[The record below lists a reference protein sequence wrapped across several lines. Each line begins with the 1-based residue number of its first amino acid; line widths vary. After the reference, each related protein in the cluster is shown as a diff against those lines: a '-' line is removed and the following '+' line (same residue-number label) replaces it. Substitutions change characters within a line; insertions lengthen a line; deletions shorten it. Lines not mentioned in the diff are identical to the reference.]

1 MKKAGVNIARLVLAI
16 ILILSGF
23 VKAVD
28 PLGTQYKIHDY
39 LQAVELAQYVPD
51 VATLGAAVLL
61 SAVEFGLGICLLFA
75 IRRRM
80 VTLLTLILMLV
91 MTPITLW
98 LAIANPISDCGCF
111 GDAVV
116 LTNWQT
122 LAKNVVLLALACIVR
137 RWPLEMMRFISRSN
151 RWIVINYSALFIV
164 AVSGW
169 SLYDLPY
176 FDFRP
181 YHVGTDLRAGWLK
194 MMEGEES
201 PYADFFVER
210 LPDVSENE
218 DSERVEDSE
227 EITEPM
233 LLNQGYTFLLIA
245 PHLEQADDSQLDRIN
260 EVHEYA
266 QDYDY
271 PFYCLT
277 ASGKQGIQQWRDRTG
292 AEYSFCQ
299 TDDIVLKTMIR
310 SNPGLMLLKDGK
322 VIRKWSH
329 NRLPRE
335 EPLNKQLQFLEIGKM
350 PEDSVPQKV
359 LTILLWYV
367 LPLLL
372 LTLADRLWMWSNWLK
387 NKDKDNKD
395 KIFQLLKRKK
405 NMRKKIVAGNWK
417 MNLNLQEGVA
427 LANEL
432 NEALA
437 ADKPNCDVVIC
448 TPFIHLASVA
458 QVLEGSVIGLGAENC
473 ADKEKGAFTGEVSA
487 EMIKSTGAQ
496 YVILGHSER
505 REYYKETP
513 EILKEKVLLAQKNG
527 LKVIFCIG
535 ESLAER
541 EANKQNEV
549 VKAELEGSVFNLAEE
564 DFRKII
570 IAYEPIWAIGTGKTA
585 TAEQAEEIH
594 AYIRSII
601 AEKYG
606 QAVADD
612 TSILYGGSCKASNA
626 PELFAKPD
634 IDGGLIGGASL
645 KCADFKG
652 IIDAWKK

>member
-1 MKKAGVNIARLVLAI
+1 MRKVAVNIARVILAVVLI
-16 ILILSGF
+16 FSGF

-28 PLGTQYKIHDY
+28 PLGTQYKLTDY
-39 LQAVELAQYVPD
+39 LTAMHMQTLAPD
-51 VATLGAAVLL
+51 FLTLGASVIL

-75 IRRRM
+75 IRKKTST
-80 VTLLTLILMLV
+80 TLALLLMAV
-91 MTPITLW
+91 MTPLTLW
-98 LAIANPISDCGCF
+98 LAIANPVSDCGCF
-111 GDAVV
+111 GDAIV

-122 LAKNVVLLALACIVR
+122 LGKNVILLIFTFMVWKWPHDMVR
-137 RWPLEMMRFISRSN
+137 LISVSN
-151 RWIVINYSALFIV
+151 QWIVVNYSAIFIL

-181 YHVGTDLRAGWLK
+181 YHIGTDLRKGWQA

-201 PYADFFVER
+201 PYSEFF
-210 LPDVSENE
+210 LQ
-218 DSERVEDSE
+218 RVEDGE
-227 EITEPM
+227 DITDS
-233 LLNQGYTFLLIA
+233 LLNSKGYLFLLIA
-245 PHLEQADDSQLDRIN
+245 PHLEQADDSQLDLIN
-260 EVHEYA
+260 QVYEYA
-266 QDYDY
+266 EDQGY
-271 PFYCLT
+271 PFYGVT
-277 ASGKQGIQQWRDRTG
+277 ASGEKGIELWRDRTG
-292 AEYSFCQ
+292 AEYPFCQ
-299 TDDIVLKTMIR
+299 TDDITLKTIIR
-310 SNPGLMLLKDGK
+310 SNPGLLLLKDG
-322 VIRKWSH
+322 VIIRKWSH
-329 NRLPRE
+329 NRIPDEYALTNHLE
-335 EPLNKQLQFLEIGKM
+335 KLEIGKM
-350 PEDSVPQKV
+350 PSDSMPRKILAIV
-359 LTILLWYV
+359 LCYI
-367 LPLLL
+367 LPLVLL
-372 LTLADRLWMWSNWLK
+372 AIADRLWAWSKW
-387 NKDKDNKD
+387 
-395 KIFQLLKRKK
+395 LKRKEQANK
-405 NMRKKIVAGNWK
+405 IYQLFKKKQKMRKKIVAGNWK

-427 LANEL
+427 LAKEL
-432 NEALA
+432 NEALQ

-458 QVLEGSVIGLGAENC
+458 QVLDQNIIGLGAENC

-487 EMIKSTGAQ
+487 EMVKSTGAQ

-513 EILKEKVLLAQKNG
+513 EILKEKVQLALKNG

-535 ESLAER
+535 ETLAER

-549 VKAELEGSVFNLAEE
+549 VKAELEGSVFNLSEE

-594 AYIRSII
+594 AYIRSIV

-606 QAVADD
+606 QAVAED

-626 PELFAKPD
+626 PELFAKAD

>member
-1 MKKAGVNIARLVLAI
+1 MRKVVVNIARI
-16 ILILSGF
+16 ILAVVLIFSGF

-28 PLGTQYKIHDY
+28 PLGTQYKLIDY
-39 LQAVELAQYVPD
+39 LTAMHLQALTPD
-51 VATLGAAVLL
+51 FLTLGASVIL

-75 IRRRM
+75 IRRRTTTIL
-80 VTLLTLILMLV
+80 TLLMMAV
-91 MTPITLW
+91 MTPLTLW
-98 LAIANPISDCGCF
+98 LAIANPVSDCGCF
-111 GDAVV
+111 GDALV

-122 LAKNVVLLALACIVR
+122 FGKNIVLLLLAYTVWK
-137 RWPLEMMRFISRSN
+137 WPFDMARLISVSN
-151 RWIVINYSALFIV
+151 QWIVVNYSALFIL

-181 YHVGTDLRAGWLK
+181 YHIGTDLRKGWNE
-194 MMEGEES
+194 MMEGNES
-201 PYADFFVER
+201 PYAEFFLQR
-210 LPDVSENE
+210 AE
-218 DSERVEDSE
+218 DGED
-227 EITEPM
+227 ITDS
-233 LLNQGYTFLLIA
+233 LLNSKGYTFLLIA
-245 PHLEQADDSQLDRIN
+245 PHLENADDSQLDLIN
-260 EVHEYA
+260 QMYEYA
-266 QDYDY
+266 EDNEY
-271 PFYCLT
+271 PFYGVT
-277 ASGKQGIQQWRDRTG
+277 ASGEKEMERWRDRTG
-292 AEYSFCQ
+292 AEYPFCQ
-299 TDDIVLKTMIR
+299 TDDITLKTIIR
-310 SNPGLMLLKDGK
+310 SNPGLLLLKDG
-322 VIRKWSH
+322 VIIRKWSH
-329 NRLPRE
+329 NRIPDEYALTDRLE
-335 EPLNKQLQFLEIGKM
+335 KLEIGQM
-350 PEDSVPQKV
+350 PIDSMPRK
-359 LTILLWYV
+359 ILAIILWYV
-367 LPLLL
+367 LPLVLL
-372 LTLADRLWMWSNWLK
+372 AIADRLWAWSKWVK
-387 NKDKDNKD
+387 EKEQSNK
-395 KIFQLLKRKK
+395 IYQLLKKK
-405 NMRKKIVAGNWK
+405 TKMRKKIVAGNWK

-427 LANEL
+427 LAKEL
-432 NEALA
+432 NDALK

-458 QVLEGSVIGLGAENC
+458 NELDQNIIGLGAENC

-487 EMIKSTGAQ
+487 EMVKSTGAQ

-513 EILKEKVLLAQKNG
+513 EILKEKVQLALKNG

-535 ESLAER
+535 ETLAER

-549 VKAELEGSVFNLAEE
+549 VKAELEGSVFNLSEE

-594 AYIRSII
+594 AYIRSIV

-606 QAVADD
+606 QAVAED

-626 PELFAKPD
+626 PELFAKAD

>member
-1 MKKAGVNIARLVLAI
+1 MVLAVV
-16 ILILSGF
+16 LTFSGF

-28 PLGTQYKIHDY
+28 PLGTQYKLQDY
-39 LQAVELAQYVPD
+39 LTALHLQAMAPD
-51 VATLGAAVLL
+51 FATLAASVLL
-61 SAVEFGLGICLLFA
+61 SALEFFLGICLFFG
-75 IRRRM
+75 IRRILSKTL
-80 VTLLTLILMLV
+80 TLLLMLV
-91 MTPITLW
+91 VTPLTLW
-98 LAIANPISDCGCF
+98 VALADPVSDCGCF
-111 GDAVV
+111 GDAFI

-122 LAKNVVLLALACIVR
+122 FGKNIVLLAMALIVWK
-137 RWPLEMMRFISRSN
+137 WPQDIIRFISSSSQ
-151 RWIVINYSALFIV
+151 WLVTTYSAVFIV
-164 AVSGW
+164 SVSGW

-176 FDFRP
+176 LDFRP
-181 YHVGTDLRAGWLK
+181 YHIGTDLRTGWQK
-194 MMEGEES
+194 MMDGEES
-201 PYADFFVER
+201 PYTEFFI
-210 LPDVSENE
+210 
-218 DSERVEDSE
+218 ERVRDGED
-227 EITEPM
+227 ITDS
-233 LLNQGYTFLLIA
+233 LLNQKGYLFLLVA
-245 PHLEQADDSQLDRIN
+245 PHVEQADDSQLDLIN
-260 EVHEYA
+260 QMYEYA
-266 QDYDY
+266 DEYGY
-271 PFYCLT
+271 PFYALT
-277 ASGKQGIQQWRDRTG
+277 ASGEKGISFWRDITG
-292 AEYSFCQ
+292 AEYPFCQ
-299 TDDIVLKTMIR
+299 TDEIVLKTIIR
-310 SNPGLMLLKDGK
+310 SNPGLVLLKDG
-322 VIRKWSH
+322 VIIRKWSH
-329 NRLPRE
+329 NSLPDEYELTDRLE
-335 EPLNKQLQFLEIGKM
+335 KLEIGKIDKETM
-350 PEDSVPQKV
+350 AQK
-359 LTILLWYV
+359 ILVVVLWYL

-372 LTLADRLWMWSNWLK
+372 LTIADRLWAWTKWLK
-387 NKDKDNKD
+387 KKEQSNKIYQHFKQK
-395 KIFQLLKRKK
+395 QT
-405 NMRKKIVAGNWK
+405 MRKKIVAGNWK

-427 LANEL
+427 LAKEL

-458 QVLEGSVIGLGAENC
+458 KELNQDIIGLGAENC

-487 EMIKSTGAQ
+487 EMVKSTGAQ

-513 EILKEKVLLAQKNG
+513 EILKEKVLLALKNG

-549 VKAELEGSVFNLAEE
+549 VKAELEGSVFNLSEE

-594 AYIRSII
+594 AYIRSIV

-606 QAVADD
+606 QAVAED

-626 PELFAKPD
+626 PELFAKVD

>member
-1 MKKAGVNIARLVLAI
+1 MVLAVV
-16 ILILSGF
+16 LIFSGF

-28 PLGTQYKIHDY
+28 PLGTQYKLQDY
-39 LQAVELAQYVPD
+39 LIALHLQAMAPD
-51 VATLGAAVLL
+51 FATLAASVLL
-61 SAVEFGLGICLLFA
+61 SALEFFLGICLLYG
-75 IRRRM
+75 IRKTISSTL
-80 VTLLTLILMLV
+80 TLLLMLI
-91 MTPITLW
+91 MTPLTLW
-98 LAIANPISDCGCF
+98 LALADPVSDCGCF
-111 GDAVV
+111 GDAIV

-122 LAKNVVLLALACIVR
+122 FSKNVLLLIMALIVWK
-137 RWPLEMMRFISRSN
+137 WPRDIIRFISKSSQ
-151 RWIVINYSALFIV
+151 WLVTTYSAVFIV

-169 SLYDLPY
+169 SLYNLPY
-176 FDFRP
+176 LDFRP
-181 YHVGTDLRAGWLK
+181 YHIGTDLRTGWQQ
-194 MMEGEES
+194 MMNGEES
-201 PYADFFVER
+201 PYSEFFMQR
-210 LPDVSENE
+210 LE
-218 DSERVEDSE
+218 DGED
-227 EITEPM
+227 ITDS
-233 LLNQGYTFLLIA
+233 LLNQKGYLFLLVA
-245 PHLEQADDSQLDRIN
+245 PHVEQADDSQLDLIN
-260 EVHEYA
+260 QMYEYA
-266 QDYDY
+266 EDHDY
-271 PFYCLT
+271 PFYALT
-277 ASGKQGIQQWRDRTG
+277 ASGEKGINFWRDITG
-292 AEYSFCQ
+292 AEYPFCQ
-299 TDDIVLKTMIR
+299 TDEIVLKTIIR
-310 SNPGLMLLKDGK
+310 SNPGLLLLKDG
-322 VIRKWSH
+322 VIIRKWSH
-329 NRLPRE
+329 NSLPDEYVLTDRLE
-335 EPLNKQLQFLEIGKM
+335 KLEIGKITQETM
-350 PEDSVPQKV
+350 AQKILIIAMWYLLPLV
-359 LTILLWYV
+359 LLTI
-367 LPLLL
+367 
-372 LTLADRLWMWSNWLK
+372 ADRLWAWTKWLK
-387 NKDKDNKD
+387 EKEQSNKIYQHFKQK
-395 KIFQLLKRKK
+395 QT
-405 NMRKKIVAGNWK
+405 MRKKIVAGNWK

-427 LANEL
+427 LAKEL

-487 EMIKSTGAQ
+487 EMVKSTGAQ

-513 EILKEKVLLAQKNG
+513 EILKEKVLLALKNN

-549 VKAELEGSVFNLAEE
+549 VKAELEGSVFNLSEE

-594 AYIRSII
+594 AYIRSIV

-606 QAVADD
+606 QTVAED

-626 PELFAKPD
+626 PELFAKAD

>member
-61 SAVEFGLGICLLFA
+61 SAIEFGLGICLLFA

-122 LAKNVVLLALACIVR
+122 LAKNVVLLGLACIVR

-151 RWIVINYSALFIV
+151 QWIVINYSALFIV

-218 DSERVEDSE
+218 NSDQVEDSE

-292 AEYSFCQ
+292 AEYPFCQ

-335 EPLNKQLQFLEIGKM
+335 EALNKQLQFLEIGKM

-427 LANEL
+427 LAKEL

-458 QVLEGSVIGLGAENC
+458 QVLESSVIGLGAENC